1 MQRENLIARVFRA
14 LSGKSQKQTAEEM
27 GVDPSLVARVEL
39 GEVAPDRKYLEALG
53 RTAGHTAEDGE
64 EILRFYDTLRQPRR
78 RAGQGAEA
86 LTEGLAKEMEA
97 VVSRTYLRLR
107 KLQLPPPGP
116 EDRVRALDQ
125 FAKLRNLP
133 EEQRW
138 AVVHAGLE
146 FANWALCERICTEA
160 LRKATAG
167 RHGEAAFWLRTAEQ
181 IAEEVPGPEPWR
193 RRVQGYAQAHRA
205 QILKLAGDPETAEE
219 ALQEARRLWEAG
231 EDPEGLL
238 SWPGGSAGGG

>member
-39 GEVAPDRKYLEALG
+39 GEVTPDREYLEALG
-53 RTAGHTAEDGE
+53 RTAGHTVENGE
-64 EILRFYDTLRQPRR
+64 EILGFYDTLRQPRQ
-78 RAGQGAEA
+78 RAGQGAEGV
-86 LTEGLAKEMEA
+86 TQGLISEMEA
-97 VVSRTYLRLR
+97 VASRTYLRLR
-107 KLQLPPPGP
+107 KLQLPPPGA

-167 RHGEAAFWLRTAEQ
+167 RFDEAASWLRIAEQ

-193 RRVQGYAQAHRA
+193 QRVQGYARAHRA
-205 QILKLAGDPETAEE
+205 QILKLANDPEAAEE

-231 EDPEGLL
+231 DDPEGLL
-238 SWPGGSAGGG
+238 SWPG

>member
-39 GEVAPDRKYLEALG
+39 GEVLPDRKYLEALG
-53 RTAGHTAEDGE
+53 RTAGHTVENGE
-64 EILRFYDTLRQPRR
+64 EILGFYDTLRQPRR
-78 RAGQGAEA
+78 RAGQGVEA
-86 LTEGLAKEMEA
+86 LTEGLAKEMQA
-97 VVSRTYLRLR
+97 LVSGTYMRLR

-116 EDRVRALDQ
+116 EDRVRATDQ
-125 FAKLRNLP
+125 IVKLRDLP
-133 EEQRW
+133 ENQRW
-138 AVVHAGLE
+138 AVVHTGVA

-160 LRKATAG
+160 LREATAG
-167 RHGEAAFWLRTAEQ
+167 RFDEAASWLRTAEQ

-193 RRVQGYAQAHRA
+193 RRVQGYARAHRA
-205 QILKLAGDPETAEE
+205 QIQELTGEAEAAEE

-238 SWPGGSAGGG
+238 SWPDAPG

>member
-1 MQRENLIARVFRA
+1 MLGSLPVPERRQQAPERLQEPGRRSRQKRRSESDNNESAAHERVLQRGASLGPPWSARAALVHQTGLSDRPGEFSPSHAVGGPMQRENLIARVFRA

-97 VVSRTYLRLR
+97 AAPTARPR
-107 KLQLPPPGP
+107 GP
-116 EDRVRALDQ
+116 RACPRPVCQ
-125 FAKLRNLP
+125 A
-133 EEQRW
+133 EEP
-138 AVVHAGLE
+138 
-146 FANWALCERICTEA
+146 
-160 LRKATAG
+160 AG
-167 RHGEAAFWLRTAEQ
+167 RATMGRGAR
-181 IAEEVPGPEPWR
+181 GP
-193 RRVQGYAQAHRA
+193 
-205 QILKLAGDPETAEE
+205 
-219 ALQEARRLWEAG
+219 
-231 EDPEGLL
+231 
-238 SWPGGSAGGG
+238 